1 MRSAHSRRAAGLAA
15 TRRQFQMS
23 FSSKVLMPKTFAET
37 KHFTLALQL
46 RREFAE
52 LRPGDPIDTVE
63 QLKSRFGVSQATVTR
78 ALDRLTREGLVHRP
92 TGRTRLVR
100 SETQWRGLH
109 RVSIIRP
116 SWPSPDYDA
125 MVRGLMAVGQQRGWT
140 FSLHASAAD
149 VEELDL
155 DRTIGSNDG
164 GILLLGAGALP
175 DHLGSALRKPR
186 KPVVVIREMPDN
198 QAMFGVSLDDEQ
210 VGRLAVQH
218 LVEQGHRRIL
228 AVISEPTVRSIH
240 ERVVGWRQEM
250 RANGI
255 YDSELLLDCKVT
267 PGSDSISH
275 THEVFRRW
283 LLERDRAQFSAVFC
297 VDWTGALA
305 VCRALREQA
314 GLRIPRDVSIVTHAG
329 ESLLL
334 PYLNPPL
341 TSIEFDMKAYATASI
356 DLLQRQFDDPRAAA
370 EQIRI
375 EPYLVAR
382 GSTRSI
388 LSVEGQLS

>member
-1 MRSAHSRRAAGLAA
+1 
-15 TRRQFQMS
+15 
-23 FSSKVLMPKTFAET
+23 MPKTFAET

-46 RREFAE
+46 RREFGE
-52 LRPGDPIDTVE
+52 LRPGEPIDTVE
-63 QLKSRFGVSQATVTR
+63 QLKHRFGVSQATVSR
-78 ALDRLTREGLVHRP
+78 ALDRLTREGLVYRP

-100 SETQWRGLH
+100 AETRSRGIH

-155 DRTIGSNDG
+155 DRAIGSNDG
-164 GILLLGAGALP
+164 AILLLGAGTLP
-175 DHLGSALRKPR
+175 DHLDSSLRKPR
-186 KPVVVIREMPDN
+186 KPVVVIREMPDDP
-198 QAMFGVSLDDEQ
+198 AIFGVSLDDEK
-210 VGRLAVQH
+210 VGRLAVRH

-228 AVISEPTVRSIH
+228 AVVSEPTTRSIH
-240 ERVVGWRQEM
+240 ERVVGWRQEL
-250 RANGI
+250 RSRGI
-255 YDSELLLDCKVT
+255 QDAGLLLDCRVI
-267 PGSDSISH
+267 PGSDSITH
-275 THEVFRRW
+275 TYETFRRW
-283 LLERDRAQFSAVFC
+283 LLQRDRPQFTAVFC

-314 GLRIPRDVSIVTHAG
+314 GLQIPQDVSIVTHAG

-341 TSIEFDMKAYATASI
+341 TSIEFDMNAYATASI
-356 DLLQRQFDDPRAAA
+356 DLLQRQFDDPRMAA

-375 EPYLVAR
+375 EPYVVAR
-382 GSTRSI
+382 GSTKSI
-388 LSVEGQLS
+388 VSSEEN